1 MTRFIG
7 KLNLFYQKQPA
18 QIRKVLAC
26 LKELSE
32 EENVNMEKIR
42 SKICPLFKSN
52 QLLADWFLQC
62 FGNEKR
68 MTECGKDEYETITF
82 RKTVEV
88 DDDDAEAYEHIPQ
101 CEILPDPTDNP
112 CHIRYMNGRL
122 FYGNRFSFPA
132 KLAFS
137 TPVSAE
143 CGNIELGTANKMS
156 SSNGRQQSYRCI
168 HDVWGIGDT
177 KAREKPK
184 SQVDT
189 DHSLNYATADEYEN
203 SDDEQHLLDE
213 AKITPHSEE
222 AERDDPNSASLNVL
236 CDDITLKAHKIRLNP
251 SVYSSPLT
259 SSADF
264 LSLLK
269 PIDQTTV
276 ENDGKGS
283 PKKSPMS
290 RSSMQTLMKS
300 RKCSPTTKKVNAVAL
315 NQSPNKK
322 TSMQPQTAQTHPP
335 QPALPMPCESS
346 TSLQTAKRVKR
357 ILDSTIRD
365 IMCCGDSKASIESAK
380 KRISLTE
387 QPQSLSQKFRK
398 IPVKPQKRAA
408 SEKKGS
414 GDTQADANGVTNKCS
429 DIERP
434 PKTDEIRDNI
444 IWTREEDRLLL
455 EHIKNG
461 LEPSDIFI
469 ENIVH
474 ELPHKTADRI
484 KLRVEF
490 LIDFLTKLKFNS

>member
-1 MTRFIG
+1 MEIFQLFLLPSDAIEVSKFMEHYICANMTKFIG
-7 KLNLFYQKQPA
+7 KLSLFYQKQPA

-32 EENVNMEKIR
+32 EENVNMERIR

-62 FGNEKR
+62 FGNEKT

-82 RKTVEV
+82 RKIIEI

-137 TPVSAE
+137 TPALAD
-143 CGNIELGTANKMS
+143 CGGIELAAANKMPP
-156 SSNGRQQSYRCI
+156 SNGKQQSYRCI
-168 HDVWGIGDT
+168 HDVRGIGDT

-189 DHSLNYATADEYEN
+189 DQSLNYATADECEN

-213 AKITPHSEE
+213 AKI
-222 AERDDPNSASLNVL
+222 APNTGDADSNDASSASLNVL

-251 SVYSSPLT
+251 SVYSSSLT

-269 PIDQTTV
+269 PIDQSTV
-276 ENDGKGS
+276 DNDGKGS
-283 PKKSPMS
+283 PKKSPLS

-300 RKCSPTTKKVNAVAL
+300 RKCSPTAKKVSAPAL
-315 NQSPNKK
+315 NQ
-322 TSMQPQTAQTHPP
+322 
-335 QPALPMPCESS
+335 
-346 TSLQTAKRVKR
+346 
-357 ILDSTIRD
+357 
-365 IMCCGDSKASIESAK
+365 
-380 KRISLTE
+380 
-387 QPQSLSQKFRK
+387 
-398 IPVKPQKRAA
+398 
-408 SEKKGS
+408 
-414 GDTQADANGVTNKCS
+414 
-429 DIERP
+429 
-434 PKTDEIRDNI
+434 
-444 IWTREEDRLLL
+444 
-455 EHIKNG
+455 
-461 LEPSDIFI
+461 
-469 ENIVH
+469 
-474 ELPHKTADRI
+474 
-484 KLRVEF
+484 
-490 LIDFLTKLKFNS
+490 